1 MSAHLSVPLDSFFH
15 TIALMSPILINFT
28 KILQV
33 FLLLHRLSVIKL
45 NKKIQTT
52 HPVKGEKE
60 EEKNGKCFA
69 AT

>member
-1 MSAHLSVPLDSFFH
+1 MSAHLSAPLDSFFH
-15 TIALMSPILINFT
+15 AIAFMSPILINFS

-60 EEKNGKCFA
+60 EKNGKCFA